1 VAKQRRPKRSEDY
14 YMQRMLQS
22 FALAKMILFLIAIAL
37 LYIPIKATVPL
48 AHELAGKDTKLVASF
63 SITVVISLGS
73 LAGVITTVLR
83 SRGRKA
89 ELERLR
95 GKCEGL
101 EAKLGK
107 KG

>member
-1 VAKQRRPKRSEDY
+1 
-14 YMQRMLQS
+14 MQRMLQS
-22 FALAKMILFLIAIAL
+22 FMLAKMVLLLVGVAL

-48 AHELAGKDTKLVASF
+48 AHELAGKDTRLVASF
-63 SITVVISLGS
+63 SVTVAISLGS

-101 EAKLGK
+101 ESKLGRERVS
-107 KG
+107 